1 MTIWGGGGRG
11 VYVFMKNLSLVGKV
25 SSSMMTMTVVY
36 GVSIHEYIGQKNQVR
51 IKLTGVIKPS
61 G

>member
-1 MTIWGGGGRG
+1 MTIWGGGGG
-11 VYVFMKNLSLVGKV
+11 GGFLFMKNFSMVGKG